1 LRLVVRRVSFSRAIA
16 LVSLSLC
23 CGAYAGVTPAWAQA
37 PNQTPTIVVTSP
49 TDDSLG
55 EPDLRVKASCVDD
68 APGCSLTLRINHGPV
83 LADST
88 DGTIDT
94 VIRPP
99 DGEQVLHFYALDA
112 GGLWIT
118 KTIPVFVHSAPQLRG
133 VNYYDGVFL
142 DIDDGHLLTWSGPS
156 LWTPPGG
163 TALRSAAIYDRM
175 SRVSTT
181 VWTASHPGQY
191 PVRGVLTPAGAL
203 LVIAENGSQPRLH
216 EARGGVLT
224 DLGPIVNGVV
234 VVNGPW
240 AVFAGNGPGPLPLT
254 LRNLITGVNTLVTN
268 DADWNGYD
276 VTADGRVIFSTFTAP
291 RQVMEYTPGSPSVI
305 TPLTASAP
313 LWSTDPVTDGS
324 RVVFIRQIDD
334 YSPPSIM
341 LRNADGSETTLAT
354 FSKQENV
361 WPREQYHVAGGWVAF
376 VRPTSNSGTMQLWL
390 RAPDGTER
398 QLSFGSWSRPRI
410 EALSETGEIVFSL
423 ADYTLGNTTTVRRS
437 FAFPDGRTL
446 DLGTTFGTP
455 LQTDGGWYVIAGKH
469 LLQIGGNPQRA
480 ILAEGAT
487 GAFFTTDVA
496 IFNPH
501 GTPVPATIRYLPELG
516 PSITETRELPAMSR
530 TTIQVDSI
538 PDLENASVST
548 IVTSPSTSPLVVERL
563 MSWGSGAGYG
573 GHLATAVDRPRIRWL
588 FAEGSQGFFYT
599 YFLLANNDAMEAT
612 VTFTF
617 LVEQGTPVTHVMKVP
632 PFTRRT
638 VYAGDVPGLIDRS
651 FATIIDSTLPIVAE
665 RAMYFGDNPLWY
677 GGHGTMGV
685 PEASHTW
692 THAEGATGSF
702 FDTFLL
708 LANPDEV
715 NVKVRL
721 TYVSFAS
728 GQRVVRDKTIPAL
741 GRLTINVE
749 EDAPQI
755 GGGGVAVRV
764 ESLGAPIVSER
775 AVYWGG
781 AEGWREAHDSFG
793 APEPGTKW
801 GLAEGRRL
809 MVPGYQTFILIANH
823 GDKAAEVRLTFVR
836 EDGQKIERTLT
847 VEAESR
853 ANVDC
858 NAVPE
863 LGSARF
869 STLIESLNDQP
880 INVESAIYWNHN
892 IVWDGGGNTLATRLR

>member
-1 LRLVVRRVSFSRAIA
+1 LRLIVRRVSSLRAIVLA
-16 LVSLSLC
+16 SLSFC
-23 CGAYAGVTPAWAQA
+23 CCALAGITPAWAQSPA
-37 PNQTPTIVVTSP
+37 NQTPTIVVTSP
-49 TDDSLG
+49 TDYSLG
-55 EPDLRVKASCVDD
+55 EPDIRVKAACVDD
-68 APGCSLTLRINHGPV
+68 APGCSLTLGINHGPV
-83 LADST
+83 LADSA
-88 DGTIDT
+88 DGTLDT
-94 VIRPP
+94 VVRPP
-99 DGEQVLHFYALDA
+99 DGEQVLHFYAIDA

-118 KTIPVFVHSAPQLRG
+118 KTIPVFVHAAPQLRG

-163 TALRSAAIYDRM
+163 TALRTAAIYDRM

-181 VWTASHPGQY
+181 VWTASDPGQW
-191 PVRGVLTPAGAL
+191 PARGVLTPAGAL

-216 EARGGVLT
+216 EARFGILT
-224 DLGPIVNGVV
+224 DLGPIVNGLVV
-234 VVNGPW
+234 VKGQW
-240 AVFAGNGPGPLPLT
+240 AVYAGNGPGPLPLT
-254 LRNLITGVNTLVTN
+254 LRNLITGVSTLVTN

-291 RQVMEYTPGSPSVI
+291 RQVMEYTPGSPAVI

-313 LWSTDPVTDGS
+313 LWSTDPITDGS

-334 YSPPSIM
+334 YSPPSIV

-354 FSKQENV
+354 FPGQEV
-361 WPREQYHVAGGWVAF
+361 FFRGEQYHVAGGWVAF
-376 VRPTSNSGTMQLWL
+376 VRPGAGQGSMQLWL

-398 QLSFGSWSRPRI
+398 QLSSGLGGRPWI
-410 EALSETGEIVFSL
+410 EALAETGEIVFSVQTYDSDSL
-423 ADYTLGNTTTVRRS
+423 PRRS
-437 FAFPDGRTL
+437 LVFPDGRTL
-446 DLGTTFGTP
+446 DLGPRFGTP
-455 LQTDGGWYVIAGKH
+455 LQTDGGWHVIAGKH
-469 LLQIGGNPQRA
+469 LLRIGSNPQRA

-501 GTPVPATIRYLPELG
+501 DTPVPATIRYLPESGL
-516 PSITETRELPAMSR
+516 PITETRELPAMSR
-530 TTIQVDSI
+530 TTIQEDGISG
-538 PDLENASVST
+538 LENASVST
-548 IVTSPSTSPLVVERL
+548 IVESPSTSPLVVERL
-563 MSWGSGAGYG
+563 MTWGSGAGYG

-638 VYAGDVPGLIDRS
+638 VYAGDITGLINRA

-677 GGHGTMGV
+677 GGHGSMGV

-692 THAEGATGSF
+692 THAEGATGAF

-708 LANPDEV
+708 LANPDEMD
-715 NVKVRL
+715 VKVRL
-721 TYVSFAS
+721 TYVSFAT
-728 GQRVVRDKTIPAL
+728 GQRILRDKTIPAL

-749 EDAPQI
+749 QDAPQI

-775 AVYWGG
+775 AVYWG
-781 AEGWREAHDSFG
+781 ASQVWREAHDSFG

-801 GLAEGRRL
+801 GLAEGRRGRI
-809 MVPGYQTFILIANH
+809 PGYQTFILIANH
-823 GDKAAEVRLTFVR
+823 GDKPAQVRLTFVR
-836 EDGQKIERTLT
+836 EDGQKVERTVT
-847 VEAESR
+847 VEAASR

-858 NAVPE
+858 TPVHE
-863 LGSARF
+863 LGEAYF
-869 STLIESLNDQP
+869 STLVESLNGQP
-880 INVESAIYWNHN
+880 INVEGAVYWNHN
-892 IVWDGGGNTLATRLR
+892 FITWDGGGNTLATRLR